1 MFQSKSS
8 LSRRSFVVAAAGSA
22 AALAFGMSGCGNTL
36 QESPKPA
43 PDEKELTVD
52 AIIVGSGGTGMAAA
66 MTLAESEL
74 KPRFVMLEKMGV
86 LGGNTNFSESGM
98 NASETKFQKA
108 EGIEDTNQLFADET
122 FKGGHE
128 KAVRELV
135 DHMCNNSGPAID
147 WLDGMGI
154 SLSRLTTGGGT
165 SVKRMHRPADGQ
177 AVGEY
182 LMAKY
187 TALCKQKGIEP
198 IKKCE
203 VTEFVMEDGKIA
215 GVKAK
220 QGDKEVVYH
229 APVVIN
235 AMGGFGSNKEMIGKL
250 RPDIKDAVS
259 TNHPGATGDGMVL
272 AEKVGAE
279 LIQMDQIQLHPTV
292 EQKEGKLVPEAV
304 RGEGAILV
312 NKDGKRF
319 IDEMQTRDVVSKA
332 EFEQPEMKVYILFD
346 QTNCDTNQSLKKK
359 FVEQGYA
366 KQGKDLAELAAALG
380 VPTDALQATVEDY
393 NKVVAGEKE
402 DDLSRKQGL
411 KPINAAPF
419 YAIQIAPG
427 IHHCMGGVRIDT
439 KNQVLNKDGQPI
451 PGLFAAGEVTG
462 GIHGGNRL
470 GGNAVCDITVNGRQ
484 AGQTAL
490 EYLKGIKK

>member
-1 MFQSKSS
+1 MFPSKSS
-8 LSRRSFVVAAAGSA
+8 LSRRSFVVAAAGCA
-22 AALAFGMSGCGNTL
+22 TALAMSLSGCGNAA
-36 QESPKPA
+36 SKDSSKPA
-43 PDEKELTVD
+43 ESADVSVD

-74 KPRFVMLEKMGV
+74 KPKFIMLEKMGV

-108 EGIEDTNQLFADET
+108 EGVEDTNKLFADET
-122 FKGGHE
+122 FKGGHD

-147 WLDGMGI
+147 WLDSMGI
-154 SLSRLTTGGGT
+154 TLSRLTTGGGT

-187 TALCKQKGIEP
+187 TELCKQKGIEP
-198 IKKCE
+198 VKKCE
-203 VTEFVMEDGKIA
+203 VTEFVMDNGKIA

-220 QGDKEVVYH
+220 QGDKEVTYH

-259 TNHPGATGDGMVL
+259 TNHAGATGDGMVL

-279 LIQMDQIQLHPTV
+279 LVQMDQIQLHPTV

-319 IDEMQTRDVVSKA
+319 IDEMKTRDVVSKA
-332 EFEQPEMKVYILFD
+332 EFEQPEMKVFIVFD
-346 QTNCDTNQSLKKK
+346 QTNCDTNKSLQKK

-380 VPTDALQATVEDY
+380 IPADALQATVDDY

-402 DDLSRKQGL
+402 DEQGRKQGL
-411 KPINAAPF
+411 KPIKNAPF

-427 IHHCMGGVRIDT
+427 IHHCMGGVRIDA
-439 KNQVLNKDGQPI
+439 KNQVLTKEGTPI

-490 EYLKGIKK
+490 EYLKSLKK